1 MLRNSQKTIN
11 NISVNN
17 KSENDSDSLDDHR
30 ITYSELSL
38 PNKKSHDYEDQ
49 NNNLDEGE
57 STKKQRRTV
66 SESSRFLKA
75 GAYVHVKGK
84 RKAPPPPSPPTAK
97 LLGESSN
104 CQSNVNTLS
113 PNGTL
118 RSTSA
123 TLRRKKG
130 LAPPPPSPPIIESTL
145 NIINNNNNFPESI
158 STTSLFDDV
167 DIRAIIGDVSSFL
180 PPTQSIND
188 LSNSGSLPDPDLI
201 PNIDEHTADDQELSP
216 IILDATDINENNI
229 AETNIEE
236 TMTSTNEN
244 EGPAIEPTEKIE
256 THAPLSRPWYKRSNN
271 SDSSI
276 PFKRDVVLKTMDK
289 RKNKSKKQDSSSTP
303 NSSTSTTRKSFFDSG
318 PKFNFFF
325 KSNEHKESIRKK
337 ERENDV
343 RKSGIKIP
351 NISELDREASE
362 ILSKDYKAKQM
373 KLEQQ
378 NDEYYKLPEE
388 QWVLKSNWFLTQ
400 TDMFEN
406 NDDVNPRRQ
415 STKDLISKFESN
427 SSNSKIKINP
437 AYLNGLIQ
445 ENDVTKTKAADSN
458 DSDDSKTDMRKT
470 NQNAV
475 KVNLEA
481 NASIKENDTSNTIDI
496 KSETWQCSNCTFENQ
511 SWRIICEICEKIKP
525 IDVRPL
531 PETIEEKRIG
541 LPEHKPDYKLK
552 KQKSEDQEKKTEQVL
567 KYFFP
572 KQKNYPLGKSSSE
585 TVVNKIRT
593 NMESA
598 NTKDTEL
605 HNDNKS
611 VSNNI
616 KLSPDIRNR
625 NIDKKIEMTKNIIHE
640 NEVTSKT
647 QLPIITDQNSLEK
660 EKIRLRQLIRDM
672 NAKALAK
679 KYPVSPK
686 VENSVNESNNNL
698 NMNNL
703 QNNLII
709 SNNNNLN
716 INISSGNHSKTEK
729 ESSNNDN
736 NNAIV
741 SSSNNLGA
749 IKKKPLIKDTI
760 SVEHHKLER
769 NAGSYDKNGISA
781 DVYIISNIHNN
792 DIIIPATVSELC
804 DLPKSSLTNEFLKA
818 FPPKDIPKSPKMG
831 VLSKTYLMNDVPK
844 PYPLNNL
851 PNLATDFLT
860 TTPVMRI
867 PKTNISYDL
876 PTSFTA
882 KPMYEIQPKC
892 NFINLEPMDP
902 NDVKIKNVSTANN
915 DYHDKSQVEEITKQL
930 RSDNNL
936 MNFKA
941 SLKFPAHSLTRKES
955 ITLNKLIKDLENA
968 IFEGRH
974 NLAANLAIELAK
986 MRVSLSVTRH
996 KNKRHSSIDD
1006 IM

>member
-781 DVYIISNIHNN
+781 DVYNISNIHNN

-936 MNFKA
+936 MDFKA